1 MTVVVNRLNAMMVQ
15 YKAVGIVP
23 KHLPPFRFD
32 EVGGIRLE
40 GHPKDV
46 EIAAASDEERRRY
59 KEAMKGYYFTEPEAK
74 K

>member
-23 KHLPPFRFD
+23 KHLPPFLFD
-32 EVGGIRLE
+32 QVRGIGLK
-40 GHPKDV
+40 GHPTDA

-59 KEAMKGYYFTEPEAK
+59 KEAMKEYYFTEPEAK